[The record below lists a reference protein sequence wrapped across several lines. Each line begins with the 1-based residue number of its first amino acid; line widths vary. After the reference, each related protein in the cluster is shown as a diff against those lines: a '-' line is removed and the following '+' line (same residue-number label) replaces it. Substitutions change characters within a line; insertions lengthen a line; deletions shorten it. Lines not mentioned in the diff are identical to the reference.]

1 MTTNEK
7 KLREQVERTLEKER
21 QAREEKKRQIAA
33 IYAEIAAADTEIVG
47 LAFRLMAE
55 VRGANTTETEL
66 AKKALSSP
74 AAMAVYDKLGD
85 IAELEYEC

>member
-33 IYAEIAAADTEIVG
+33 IYAEIAAADTEAVG
-47 LAFRLMAE
+47 LAFRCYAE
-55 VRGANTTETEL
+55 AKSGNTAAMEL
-66 AKKALSSP
+66 AERAFSYP

>member
-33 IYAEIAAADTEIVG
+33 IYAEIAAADTEAVG
-47 LAFRLMAE
+47 LAFRCYAE
-55 VRGANTTETEL
+55 AKSGKTAATEITE
-66 AKKALSSP
+66 KAFSSP
-74 AAMAVYDKLGD
+74 AATAIYDKLGD